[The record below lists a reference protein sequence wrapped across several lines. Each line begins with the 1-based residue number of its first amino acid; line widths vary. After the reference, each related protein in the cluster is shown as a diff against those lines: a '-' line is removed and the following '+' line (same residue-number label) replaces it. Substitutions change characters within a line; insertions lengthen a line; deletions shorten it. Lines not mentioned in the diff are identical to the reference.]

1 MIKIV
6 SISLKKKK
14 KTTLF
19 GVGVRG
25 RMGKDKKKVICIKNV
40 IE

>member
-6 SISLKKKK
+6 SISLKKKDNSVWGWSK
-14 KTTLF
+14 
-19 GVGVRG
+19 GENGQG
-25 RMGKDKKKVICIKNV
+25 YKKVICIKNV